1 MLAISWKEETVARIE
16 IGHHLA
22 IDPRVCGGRL
32 IFKGTRILAYDA
44 IEMIRVGMTPQKVAR
59 EYRGLITPAAVS
71 EAVSLVRRGLVR
83 EVEKKPAA

>member
-1 MLAISWKEETVARIE
+1 MARIE

-32 IFKGTRILAYDA
+32 VFKGTRILVYDVL
-44 IEMIRVGMTPQKVAR
+44 EMIHVGMTPQKVAR

-83 EVEKKPAA
+83 EIEKKPAA

>member
-1 MLAISWKEETVARIE
+1 VARIE
-16 IGHHLA
+16 IGQHLA

-32 IFKGTRILAYDA
+32 IFKGTRILVYDA
-44 IEMIRVGMTPQKVAR
+44 IEMIRLGMTPRKVAR

-83 EVEKKPAA
+83 EIDKKPAA